1 MLTQTL
7 CCHNTRFI
15 ALGMNDHQLLLFV
28 LCAAWYLHHPIPV
41 SFHLLWYFHVNQIFW
56 LTLESVTTISPGL
69 RTWGCRFD
77 SRPGE
82 IFQYIY
88 PFIFTP
94 KPYCLFIQPSPHL
107 LTKLFSLHS
116 SNHPI
121 LLIPF
126 SLYLSTVWTLHF
138 PFSLLNSC
146 AGILLFWAMMLSVY
160 LCGTLYTPSRC
171 NSKDNCKVNQLLL
184 LAKNLIVGFFFIG
197 SSIYF

>member
-7 CCHNTRFI
+7 CCHNTCFI

-116 SNHPI
+116 SNHPHFI
-121 LLIPF
+121 NPF
-126 SLYLSTVWTLHF
+126 FPLPIHSVNIALSFF
-138 PFSLLNSC
+138 PPKF
-146 AGILLFWAMMLSVY
+146 
-160 LCGTLYTPSRC
+160 LCWY
-171 NSKDNCKVNQLLL
+171 
-184 LAKNLIVGFFFIG
+184 
-197 SSIYF
+197 SSILSYDAICVLVCHTIHPQ